1 MAHVQPGDIIFF
13 KPAGPISWLNVLGQ
27 SMLTRRLSQWSH
39 VALCVSGPLVIH
51 ATPRHKDLPSIRRMW
66 LAMTDAPAAGARSN
80 RGAGEGGAHLELL
93 EREFVSNATFT
104 VMRLQ
109 SAASDA
115 SFEPRLQEATTYWLA
130 QPYSFLPIYLAQLR
144 GRAAI
149 LPGRSFCS
157 FLVQQV
163 YARMGLE
170 RFGILGKVADRTLM
184 PGELFNLLSGD
195 REHWQ
200 LVASASLAGSD
211 AEEHLTVQIRRQSAN
226 PTEALQHYLT
236 IHLATMA
243 TIRTVAEARILS
255 IQRVQTL
262 NRLFTEMNKIRVLV
276 ASAVAQLPAGDAA
289 KVIARVQ
296 SEIEPLVDRAAA
308 AIGTHSA
315 PKGDLLFMNYRPL
328 LSIVM
333 APKGSGTV
341 DLRDH
346 WISNQGGAT
355 LRAPDEDFVERY
367 IASQNAI
374 VSAIELHRLGA
385 LRQLDARWELPSD
398 IPTTL
403 AAIQDDISRLDEC
416 SLSDWQVERANVRA
430 LLVRMKALIA
440 AAT

>member
-1 MAHVQPGDIIFF
+1 
-13 KPAGPISWLNVLGQ
+13 
-27 SMLTRRLSQWSH
+27 
-39 VALCVSGPLVIH
+39 
-51 ATPRHKDLPSIRRMW
+51 
-66 LAMTDAPAAGARSN
+66 
-80 RGAGEGGAHLELL
+80 
-93 EREFVSNATFT
+93 
-104 VMRLQ
+104 
-109 SAASDA
+109 
-115 SFEPRLQEATTYWLA
+115 
-130 QPYSFLPIYLAQLR
+130 
-144 GRAAI
+144 
-149 LPGRSFCS
+149 
-157 FLVQQV
+157 
-163 YARMGLE
+163 
-170 RFGILGKVADRTLM
+170 
-184 PGELFNLLSGD
+184 
-195 REHWQ
+195 
-200 LVASASLAGSD
+200 
-211 AEEHLTVQIRRQSAN
+211 
-226 PTEALQHYLT
+226 
-236 IHLATMA
+236 MA

-315 PKGDLLFMNYRPL
+315 PKGDSLFMNYRPL

-398 IPTTL
+398 TRCHSGRHQPPRRMLPFRL
-403 AAIQDDISRLDEC
+403 AGGAG
-416 SLSDWQVERANVRA
+416 ERASA
-430 LLVRMKALIA
+430 LSQDESAHSRRHLRSEQSHSDLPHLFRRP
-440 AAT
+440 TR

>member
-1 MAHVQPGDIIFF
+1 
-13 KPAGPISWLNVLGQ
+13 
-27 SMLTRRLSQWSH
+27 
-39 VALCVSGPLVIH
+39 
-51 ATPRHKDLPSIRRMW
+51 
-66 LAMTDAPAAGARSN
+66 
-80 RGAGEGGAHLELL
+80 
-93 EREFVSNATFT
+93 
-104 VMRLQ
+104 
-109 SAASDA
+109 
-115 SFEPRLQEATTYWLA
+115 
-130 QPYSFLPIYLAQLR
+130 
-144 GRAAI
+144 
-149 LPGRSFCS
+149 
-157 FLVQQV
+157 VQQV

-170 RFGILGKVADRTLM
+170 RFGILGNVADKTLM

-211 AEEHLTVQIRRQSAN
+211 AEEHLTVQIRRGSAN
-226 PTEALQHYLT
+226 PSEALHGYLAP
-236 IHLATMA
+236 HLATMA